1 MSSIPPIS
9 HLTSHLLNLNYSNE
23 VLGNYF
29 PNIRNFNDKYWNFN
43 ISNHYFKSNNLEQT
57 IKQRIE
63 SSASNSIT
71 TNDFGELVN
80 LTAFNHFFDGFNY
93 FKCFLKSL
101 LNNDFKVSTHL
112 LYYSELRWLN
122 SLLTSQGFICFDKNY
137 LVSTSHGF
145 KNIGSIIKNYG
156 TSHSRAWSLFQAWA
170 DMSQSDDLLNKTF
183 LFNGIP
189 YKEWLTAGEAPYS
202 SKLLMGWLTDLHN
215 QELPYTH
222 DKNLRNEFSYR
233 AHQDFSIFETP
244 NLRHAIDFL
253 FKDLNQIFSLDEN
266 SNFFE
271 YLDKEIFFM
280 SVQSQFSNQTRE
292 NRSQNI
298 NKFFQTACKNLAM
311 DDSYASILAN
321 QVTQTSDLSTKL
333 KKLANSSDIDSI
345 KFMFYRA
352 ILLMRLSCSSLRN
365 NLVSSGK
372 KNEDIQVWFDTKL
385 NNSPWTRET
394 VEDSLIDYSCEL
406 EDFMDKNSSTL
417 DNLPKTLWELPAET
431 YSNLLKFTDLDIA
444 AAWSFN

>member
-1 MSSIPPIS
+1 MSSMPPVS
-9 HLTSHLLNLNYSNE
+9 QLTSHLLSMDYSNQI
-23 VLGNYF
+23 LGNYF
-29 PNIRNFNDKYWNFN
+29 PNARNFNDKYWNFTN
-43 ISNHYFKSNNLEQT
+43 SNNYFKSDDLDQT
-57 IKQRIE
+57 IKQKLE
-63 SSASNSIT
+63 TAQNNSIT

-80 LTAFNHFFDGFNY
+80 LTAFNHFLDGFNY

-137 LVSTSHGF
+137 LISTPNGF
-145 KNIGSIIKNYG
+145 KSIASIIKNYG
-156 TSHSRAWSLFQAWA
+156 TSHNKAWSLFQAWA
-170 DMSQSDDLLNKTF
+170 DLSQSDDLLNKTF
-183 LFNGIP
+183 LFNGIS
-189 YKEWLTAGEAPYS
+189 YKTWLNAGEAPYS

-244 NLRHAIDFL
+244 NLQHAIDFL

-280 SVQSQFSNQTRE
+280 SVQAQFSNQTRE
-292 NRSQNI
+292 NRAKDI
-298 NKFFQTACKNLAM
+298 NLFFKKACKNLSM
-311 DDSYASILAN
+311 DESYATILAEQAN
-321 QVTQTSDLSTKL
+321 QTSDLSIRL
-333 KKLANSSDIDSI
+333 KNLANSSDINSI

-352 ILLMRLSCSSLRN
+352 ILLMRLACSSLKS
-365 NLVSSGK
+365 NLLSSGK
-372 KNEDIQVWFDTKL
+372 KNEDIQVWFHTKL
-385 NNSPWTRET
+385 NNSPWIRET

-406 EDFMDKNSSTL
+406 DDFLTNNSSTFA
-417 DNLPKTLWELPAET
+417 NLPKTLWELPAET
-431 YSNLLKFTDLDIA
+431 YSNLLKLTDLDVA
-444 AAWSFN
+444 AVWSFN

>member
-1 MSSIPPIS
+1 MSSYTEIS
-9 HLTSHLLNLNYSNE
+9 KLTTHLLNLNYSNQI
-23 VLGNYF
+23 LGNYF
-29 PNIRNFNDKYWNFN
+29 PNIRNFNDKYWNFSTTN
-43 ISNHYFKSNNLEQT
+43 QYFKSNNLEGM
-57 IKQRIE
+57 IKDRLNNAQNNCIK
-63 SSASNSIT
+63 

-80 LTAFNHFFDGFNY
+80 LTAFNHFLDGFNY

-122 SLLTSQGFICFDKNY
+122 SLLTSQGFICFDKVY
-137 LVSTSHGF
+137 LVSTLDGF
-145 KNIGSIIKNYG
+145 KNIGSILKGYG
-156 TSHSRAWSLFQAWA
+156 TSHTKAWSLFQAWA

-183 LFNGIP
+183 TFNGYS
-189 YKEWLTAGEAPYS
+189 YKTWLDAGEAPYS

-244 NLRHAIDFL
+244 DLQHATNFL

-280 SVQSQFSNQTRE
+280 SVQAQFSNQLRE
-292 NRSQNI
+292 IKAQNI
-298 NKFFQTACKNLAM
+298 NQFFKKACKNLAM
-311 DDSYASILAN
+311 DEAYATILSEQAN
-321 QVTQTSDLSTKL
+321 KSSDLSVRL
-333 KKLANSSDIDSI
+333 KELANSTDINSI

-352 ILLMRLSCSSLRN
+352 ILLMRLACSSLQN

-372 KNEDIQVWFDTKL
+372 KNEDIQVWFHTKL
-385 NNSPWTRET
+385 NNSPWIRET

-406 EDFMDKNSSTL
+406 ESFLHNNASTL

-431 YSNLLKFTDLDIA
+431 YSNLLKFTDLDVA

>member
-1 MSSIPPIS
+1 MSSMPSIS
-9 HLTSHLLNLNYSNE
+9 QLTSHLLSLDYSNQ

-29 PNIRNFNDKYWNFN
+29 PNARNFNDKYWNFDV
-43 ISNHYFKSNNLEQT
+43 SNNYFKSNDLDQT
-57 IKQRIE
+57 IKQKLE
-63 SSASNSIT
+63 SAQNNSIT

-80 LTAFNHFFDGFNY
+80 LTAFNHFLDGFNY

-137 LVSTSHGF
+137 LISTPNGF
-145 KNIGSIIKNYG
+145 KSIASIIKGYG
-156 TSHSRAWSLFQAWA
+156 TSHNKAWSLFQAWA
-170 DMSQSDDLLNKTF
+170 DLSQSDDLLNKTF

-189 YKEWLTAGEAPYS
+189 YKTWLSAGEAPYS

-244 NLRHAIDFL
+244 NLQHGVNFL

-280 SVQSQFSNQTRE
+280 SVQAQFSNQTRE
-292 NRSQNI
+292 ARANNI
-298 NKFFQTACKNLAM
+298 NHFFKKACKNLSM
-311 DDSYASILAN
+311 DESYASILAEQAN
-321 QVTQTSDLSTKL
+321 QTSDLSIKL
-333 KKLANSSDIDSI
+333 KNLANSSDINSI

-352 ILLMRLSCSSLRN
+352 ILLMRLACSSLKS
-365 NLVSSGK
+365 NLQSSGK
-372 KNEDIQVWFDTKL
+372 KNEDIQVWFHTKL
-385 NNSPWTRET
+385 NNSPWIRET
-394 VEDSLIDYSCEL
+394 AEDSLIDYSCEL
-406 EDFMDKNSSTL
+406 DDFLTINSSIFS
-417 DNLPKTLWELPAET
+417 NLPKTLWELPAET
-431 YSNLLKFTDLDIA
+431 YSDLLKFTDLDVA
-444 AAWSFN
+444 AVWSFN

>member
-1 MSSIPPIS
+1 MSSTPPIS
-9 HLTSHLLNLNYSNE
+9 QLTSHLLSLNYSNQI
-23 VLGNYF
+23 LGNYF
-29 PNIRNFNDKYWNFN
+29 PNVRNFNDKYWNFN
-43 ISNHYFKSNNLEQT
+43 TSNNYFKSNDLEQT
-57 IKQRIE
+57 IKQRLD
-63 SSASNSIT
+63 SSQNNSIT

-80 LTAFNHFFDGFNY
+80 LTAFNHFIDGFNY

-137 LVSTSHGF
+137 LVSTTDGF
-145 KNIGSIIKNYG
+145 KSIGSIIKSYG
-156 TSHSRAWSLFQAWA
+156 TSHSKAWALFQAWA
-170 DMSQSDDLLNKTF
+170 DMNQSDDLLNKTF
-183 LFNGIP
+183 LFNGIS
-189 YKEWLTAGEAPYS
+189 YKTWLDSGEAPYS
-202 SKLLMGWLTDLHN
+202 SKLLMGWLTDLQN

-244 NLRHAIDFL
+244 NLTHAINFL

-280 SVQSQFSNQTRE
+280 SVQAQFSNQTRE
-292 NRSQNI
+292 NKAQNI
-298 NKFFQTACKNLAM
+298 YNFFTKACKNLAM
-311 DDSYASILAN
+311 DDSYAAILAN
-321 QVTQTSDLSTKL
+321 QATQTSDLSIKL

-352 ILLMRLSCSSLRN
+352 ILLMRLACSSLRN
-365 NLVSSGK
+365 NLISSGK
-372 KNEDIQVWFDTKL
+372 KNEDIQVWFKTKL
-385 NNSPWTRET
+385 NNSPWIRET

-406 EDFMDKNSSTL
+406 EDFMSKNSSTL
-417 DNLPKTLWELPAET
+417 DDLPKTLWELPAET
-431 YSNLLKFTDLDIA
+431 YSNLLKFTDLDVA
-444 AAWSFN
+444 AVWSFN